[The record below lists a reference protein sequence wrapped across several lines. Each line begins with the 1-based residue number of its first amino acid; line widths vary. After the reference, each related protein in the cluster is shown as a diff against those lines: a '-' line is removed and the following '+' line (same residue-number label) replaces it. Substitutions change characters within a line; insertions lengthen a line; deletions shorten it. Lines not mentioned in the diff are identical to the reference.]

1 MGASV
6 PVSLRRAVPF
16 TPLYMYYCVHSNTL
30 CTLCCTALR
39 QRLCQPLPYCSCSD
53 NPEASDKGELW
64 AERKAGEGQGGS
76 RLVLMGW
83 PGSEHTM
90 PAAHT

>member
-1 MGASV
+1 VGASL

-16 TPLYMYYCVHSNTL
+16 ATVHSYTL
-30 CTLCCTALR
+30 CTLSCTALR

-64 AERKAGEGQGGS
+64 AERKAGEGQGAVG
-76 RLVLMGW
+76 
-83 PGSEHTM
+83 
-90 PAAHT
+90 